1 MPKAIST
8 QIRRD
13 NQNNIT
19 YVLKKYADQTY
30 ELNVFQSSNNCY
42 RLVKQKKGGCSVIN
56 PFLEAL

>member
-13 NQNNIT
+13 NQN
-19 YVLKKYADQTY
+19 
-30 ELNVFQSSNNCY
+30 
-42 RLVKQKKGGCSVIN
+42 LVKQKKGGCSVIN